1 MAEVN
6 KNSKWTQFNFY
17 LFDFTVSFA
26 FEAMKETWS
35 KCGEFRREIDDSI
48 YANQYLRLRLSNSYN
63 CYKNKQISAFLQKI
77 SALECRSLQDTS
89 LARSNSKY
97 FVMVEYAFQKNK
109 KDDKTLKAT
118 KFQIYGLQALR
129 NSTCQNNA
137 FLAEIKVCSIRH

>member
-77 SALECRSLQDTS
+77 SALECRSLPYQ
-89 LARSNSKY
+89 
-97 FVMVEYAFQKNK
+97 FGQV
-109 KDDKTLKAT
+109 
-118 KFQIYGLQALR
+118 KF
-129 NSTCQNNA
+129 
-137 FLAEIKVCSIRH
+137 